1 MGSRDGGR
9 RCFPHVFDGLRTSAG
24 QKADDLTTGREANN
38 GERGQD
44 SRQGAGAEMGQAAR
58 GANNA
63 ASSAI
68 ASRPCRTATLRAA
81 RPLGKGG

>member
-1 MGSRDGGR
+1 MGVETGDDD
-9 RCFPHVFDGLRTSAG
+9 VLRTFSMDCARALAREPTTS
-24 QKADDLTTGREANN
+24 QRAVRPTTGS
-38 GERGQD
+38 GDKTRG
-44 SRQGAGAEMGQAAR
+44 GAGAEMGQASR

-63 ASSAI
+63 ANSAI